1 MKEAI
6 GFLKIEFFYF
16 HINAAYAR
24 TWLSLF
30 NFSTKYAKQRH
41 INIFDILL

>member
-6 GFLKIEFFYF
+6 GFLKIEVFYF

-30 NFSTKYAKQRH
+30 NGLAKLFH
-41 INIFDILL
+41 KVCKAATF